1 MYCDCSGHFGTE
13 ERRRGGEVMKEFLL
27 KIEHLN
33 KSFGITHA
41 NINIDLELARG
52 EIRGLAG
59 ENGSGKSTLLS
70 LIAGLLRYD
79 SGKMYINGVAYAPGN
94 PVDANKNR
102 IAMVVQELGMIGSL
116 PASMNVYLG
125 KTKPFV
131 NMKKLQQDADKV
143 SDRWGLPR
151 LNLKKMAGTMNVE
164 NRKMVEVLRA
174 LSCDPELLIL
184 DELTQSLSHD
194 NREIIYTLIQK
205 LKQENRSVILISH
218 DLEETLHITDTISVM
233 RDGEL
238 LETLVSADTTEDELK
253 RKMVG
258 RELDGEYYRAD
269 WVEQYEEEVV
279 FSMKNISTESG
290 LKHIDLNLHKGEILA
305 FCGLSDSG
313 IHDLGKVAYGIMPH
327 TEGEVYLNF
336 KSKVIRNA
344 KDALKASMAYVPK
357 DRDAEAMMMKTS
369 IWNNIVLPS
378 LEEKAGFLG
387 FLNYGML
394 REMAMESQK
403 QFQIKC
409 TGIRQNVCGLSGGN
423 KQKVNLSRWLIK
435 NPVVLVVDCPTRG
448 VDVGVKAYIY
458 QCLKNAKKRGMGILM
473 ITDELS
479 EAKGMADNIIVMKN
493 GEIKKKISRSTH
505 FREEEMIEVMV

>member
-1 MYCDCSGHFGTE
+1 
-13 ERRRGGEVMKEFLL
+13 MKEILL
-27 KIEHLN
+27 KIENLN

-41 NINIDLELARG
+41 NININLELARG

-70 LIAGLLRYD
+70 QIAGLLRYD
-79 SGKMYINGVAYAPGN
+79 SGKMYINGVEYAPGN
-94 PVDANKNR
+94 PVDANQNR
-102 IAMVVQELGMIGSL
+102 IAMVVQELGMVGSL
-116 PASMNVYLG
+116 PASVNVYLG
-125 KTKPFV
+125 KTKPFI
-131 NMKKLQQDADKV
+131 NMKQLQRDADKV

-151 LNLKKMAGTMNVE
+151 LNLRKMAGTMNVE

-174 LSCDPELLIL
+174 LSCEPDLLIL

-218 DLEETLHITDTISVM
+218 DLEETLRITDTISVM

-238 LETLVSADTTEDELK
+238 METLVSADTTENELK

-269 WVEQYEEEVV
+269 WEEQYEEEVV

-290 LKHIDLNLHKGEILA
+290 LKHIDLELHKGEILA

-327 TEGEVYLNF
+327 TEGEVYLN
-336 KSKVIRNA
+336 KGKVIRNA
-344 KDALKASMAYVPK
+344 MDALKAKMAYVPK
-357 DRDAEAMMMKTS
+357 DRDGEAMMMKTS

-387 FLNYGML
+387 FLDYGML
-394 REMAMESQK
+394 RKMATESQK
-403 QFQIKC
+403 LFQIKC
-409 TGIRQNVCGLSGGN
+409 TGIGQNVSGLSGGN

-435 NPVVLVVDCPTRG
+435 EPVVLVVDCPTRG
-448 VDVGVKAYIY
+448 VDVGVKAYVY

-493 GEIKKKISRSTH
+493 GEIKKKIARSTH
-505 FREEEMIEVMV
+505 FSEEEIIEVMV

>member
-1 MYCDCSGHFGTE
+1 MEDT
-13 ERRRGGEVMKEFLL
+13 LL
-27 KIEHLN
+27 RIENLN

-41 NINIDLELARG
+41 NRNINLTLGRG

-70 LIAGLLRYD
+70 QVAGLLPYD
-79 SGKMYINGVAYAPGN
+79 SGSMYINGAEYAPRN
-94 PVDANKNR
+94 PVDANKHK
-102 IAMVVQELGMIGSL
+102 IAMVVQELGMVGSL
-116 PASMNVYLG
+116 PASVNVYLG

-131 NMKKLQQDADKV
+131 HMKKLQQDADQV

-151 LNLKKMAGTMNVE
+151 LNLRKMAGAMNVE

-194 NREIIYTLIQK
+194 NRELIYTLIQRMK
-205 LKQENRSVILISH
+205 KENRSVILISH
-218 DLEETLHITDTISVM
+218 DLEETLRITDTISVL

-238 LETLVSADTTEDELK
+238 LETLVSRNTTEEELK

-258 RELDGEYYRAD
+258 RRLDGAYYRAD
-269 WVEQYEEEVV
+269 WEEQYQGEVI
-279 FSMKNISTESG
+279 FSMKNISTSSG
-290 LKHIDLNLHKGEILA
+290 LKNIDLELHRGEIQA

-313 IHDLGKVAYGIMPH
+313 IHDLGKVAYGIMPS
-327 TEGEVYLNF
+327 TKGEVYLNCREQ
-336 KSKVIRNA
+336 VIRNA
-344 KDALKASMAYVPK
+344 KDARKAQMAYVPK
-357 DRDAEAMMMKTS
+357 DRDGEAMMMKAS

-387 FLNYGML
+387 FLNYKQL
-394 REMAMESQK
+394 REMAEESRR
-403 QFQIKC
+403 QFRIKC
-409 TGIRQNVCGLSGGN
+409 TGIDQNISGLSGGN

-435 NPVVLVVDCPTRG
+435 DPVVLVVDCPTRG

-458 QCLKNAKKRGMGILM
+458 QCLKEAKRRGMGILM

-479 EAKGMADNIIVMKN
+479 EAKGMADHIIVMKN
-493 GEIKKKISRSTH
+493 GEIKKKIARSTH
-505 FREEEMIEVMV
+505 FNEEEIIEVMV